1 MNSEKR
7 MINKRIE
14 IIDIRDLSGSFD
26 AAIENLQNIKKSL
39 EQKYVLKENERL
51 FISFCNYGDAPVFG
65 VYLHRLEND
74 EEYLKRIQ
82 AEQLANETKRRKY
95 EELKKEFEV

>member
-1 MNSEKR
+1 MNSEKI

-26 AAIENLQNIKKSL
+26 VAIENLQNIKKSL

-51 FISFCNYGDAPVFG
+51 FISFCNYGDDACFQ